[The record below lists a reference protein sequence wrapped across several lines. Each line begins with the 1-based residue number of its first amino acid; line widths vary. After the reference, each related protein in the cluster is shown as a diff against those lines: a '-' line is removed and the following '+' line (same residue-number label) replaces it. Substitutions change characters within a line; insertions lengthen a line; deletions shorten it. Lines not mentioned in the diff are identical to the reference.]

1 MKAEEYIN
9 QHVDPCIRK
18 YEELSNKYYKI
29 HMGLM
34 IACFSCFMAVIILNV
49 VYIIVPVIWLILA
62 SIVCTLGGLF
72 LFFFDSLNGYL
83 AMSLEYK
90 YKADSLD
97 YEKYLYS
104 AKRMVL
110 KDLRIVARNICS
122 VLTVRN
128 SRLFL

>member
-1 MKAEEYIN
+1 
-9 QHVDPCIRK
+9 
-18 YEELSNKYYKI
+18 
-29 HMGLM
+29 MGLLVG
-34 IACFSCFMAVIILNV
+34 AFSCFMAVIILNV

-83 AMSLEYK
+83 AMSLKYK

-104 AKRMVL
+104 AKENGFKGFAYRCEKYM
-110 KDLRIVARNICS
+110 
-122 VLTVRN
+122 
-128 SRLFL
+128 

>member
-1 MKAEEYIN
+1 MSNSRAEEYIN

-18 YEELSNKYYKI
+18 YEQLSNKYHKI

-34 IACFSCFMAVIILNV
+34 IGAFSCFMAVIILNV

-104 AKRMVL
+104 AKENGFKGFAYRCEKYM
-110 KDLRIVARNICS
+110 
-122 VLTVRN
+122 
-128 SRLFL
+128 